1 MTSAERYHLY
11 KEYLPGEMLEAAQ
24 ECLEWLR
31 IAYFR
36 PCGEYEICSDCG
48 FLQHTERVF
57 DMVKGEAPVRAI

>member
-1 MTSAERYHLY
+1 
-11 KEYLPGEMLEAAQ
+11 MLEAAQ